1 MAAPEGGGRVAEV
14 TVGAVDYVLAGG
26 VPVMRVFGATPAGQR
41 CLAHLHGAR
50 PRLYIP
56 LPGGLCAERDASGI
70 QEFLSTLH
78 NRLDE
83 ALEPQWAGGRE
94 AAGPSRSQRPSRVED
109 CRLVRARSF
118 YGFSSERPFVAIV
131 LKRPGDKRRAA
142 AALERRGGLGGGAW
156 LMGDRLQPYE
166 AHLPFLLQVKQDFN
180 LHGMG
185 LMRLSRGRF
194 RGPLP
199 ALPHKLEWRSSGD
212 EWELEFEPDDP
223 QLWLR
228 GNTPWEWR
236 PESGEAPPLE
246 RESTCELELDAEV
259 EYILNRHDIDY
270 TPLEDL
276 RGAADKK
283 MVPSLAPVWA
293 EEAQRRRAAGLG
305 DIPASPP
312 EPNRSPQALA
322 EDRSRQLR
330 QRLALLQENEPPLP
344 AQMDEDYGRVRLS
357 ENPGTPPLSLTP
369 ANRDSGVGL
378 TLDEARTQSQLL
390 CSSRRERGVS
400 AAVSEGSDPV
410 WDEAAITDAE
420 RVEAEWL
427 QRQLHAKELQDWWE
441 ENRDCLGEGGGELA
455 EPGTGPASQK
465 QSQILSQ
472 LTQRANTQG
481 VTNDLVEE
489 LQCHMAEALTQR
501 EWDDIEA
508 AKVESGE
515 KLPGTESKQRRQC
528 NELGPEQ
535 DSPGGTGE
543 EGIFSQV
550 DPTPDVQ
557 EDVRKLL
564 STGGGS
570 QRKWGASSGGERLTP
585 PGDRAYTQPFY
596 GDPRDASHRGRLV
609 NLKGQGAGTSHPV
622 RRCLED
628 IGPEMRRLLFCRDE
642 RASGGLELPVGGR
655 PVSGVRSREAVGS
668 EARDDSAFEG
678 EAELAPPQKQLRRE
692 IPSPSVRFSGGGK
705 NDGNDS
711 ARGMQRRATVSVLSS
726 PRSVPRKS
734 GVSSAKRSLSS
745 EKGFRVQP
753 LSSDKLPPFSVLA
766 VEIQATSSR
775 GLLPNPEENRVALIA
790 LALADGRSSSDA
802 PSYRYRTLAYAPTDS
817 DAQKF
822 RACLP
827 SSQLL
832 ILRTEQELFK
842 KFVESVHEVD
852 PDVIL
857 GFETQGG
864 SLGFLERRYRCIATA
879 GAGRP
884 QLMHLLSRTPGTR
897 HGTEDF
903 EDAYDKLHA
912 SGLKCGGRAVLN
924 LWRILK
930 TEVKL
935 SDYSFENCVKNVL
948 NLRVP
953 RFEPRTK
960 QEWLEGSSSWRCFR
974 DVQQRATLS
983 LRLAESIDL
992 VGRTS
997 EFARVFGIDFYS
1009 VITRGSQYRVES
1021 LLARIAHTQN
1031 YLLVSPS
1038 VDQRKQQPAMESI
1051 PLVMEPRSGFYTS
1064 PVVVLDFQSLYPS
1077 MIIAYNICYSTL
1089 LGRFGR
1095 DGSWPER
1102 LGALPDTPER
1112 VPLSGHLDPSGLVY
1126 APNGAVF
1133 VPKSARHGVLP
1144 RMLTEILSTRQMI
1157 KRAMKE
1163 VPPSKKSLVR
1173 LLNSRQLGLKLLANV
1188 TYGYTSAGFSGRM
1201 PCPEIADA
1209 IVQSGR
1215 DTLEA
1220 TKRFIESPENRARWG
1235 GEVVYGDTDSLFVHL
1250 PGKTREAA
1258 HRIGQEMADAVTAVN
1273 PSPVRLQM
1281 EKVYLPC
1288 FLLAKK
1294 RYVGFSYEDPQQ
1306 SRAKFDAKGIETVRR
1321 DSCRAVQKVLEKSLR
1336 MLFTTKDVSAVKAYV
1351 VRQWE
1356 KVLLNR
1362 VNLKDFV
1369 FCKEVREG
1377 TYAVRP
1383 CAAVVAARAKR
1394 ADPMAEAKYAERIAY
1409 VVVHAGPEAKLA
1421 QHMVISPED
1430 LVIGG
1435 SRRIHGEYY
1444 ITKQIIPALE
1454 RCYSLLTCEGAPV
1467 DVREWFRQMQ
1477 RPKLP
1482 STKRPALDRN
1492 SAHPVLFCE
1501 GAVRLQSH
1509 RDGLPLATDKTLDEY
1524 FPSRSCTVCNES
1536 LPLQEKSTVCGQCQ
1550 SDPQSS
1556 GFHLASQAAR
1566 LEREA
1571 QRLAQLCLRC
1581 GGGQDPGAPASSG
1594 GTSFGRVPCSAT
1606 DCSRFYARHKVDA
1619 ELQAAAALLDEDWL

>member
-1 MAAPEGGGRVAEV
+1 M
-14 TVGAVDYVLAGG
+14 GG
-26 VPVMRVFGATPAGQR
+26 VPVVRVFGATPAGQR
-41 CLAHLHGAR
+41 CLVHLHGAR
-50 PRLYIP
+50 PRLYVP
-56 LPGGLCAERDASGI
+56 LPGALCAERDASSV
-70 QEFLSTLH
+70 QRFLSALRD
-78 NRLDE
+78 RLDE
-83 ALEPQWAGGRE
+83 ALEPRRGDGR
-94 AAGPSRSQRPSRVED
+94 AVAGPSRSRPQSRVEE
-109 CRLVRARSF
+109 CRLVRARPF
-118 YGFSSERPFVAIV
+118 YGFASERPFVAIV
-131 LKRPGDKRRAA
+131 VRRPGDKRRAA
-142 AALERRGGLGGGAW
+142 AALERKGGLGGGAW
-156 LMGDRLQPYE
+156 LMGERLQPYE

-180 LHGMG
+180 LHGMS

-199 ALPHKLEWRSSGD
+199 ALPRNLEWRSSGARM
-212 EWELEFEPDDP
+212 ELEYEPDD
-223 QLWLR
+223 QRLWLR

-236 PESGEAPPLE
+236 PESGEAPPQE

-259 EYILNRHDIDY
+259 ECILNRHDIDY

-276 RGAADKK
+276 QGTADKK

-293 EEAQRRRAAGLG
+293 EESQRRRDAGLG

-322 EDRSRQLR
+322 EERSRQLR
-330 QRLALLQENEPPLP
+330 ERLAQRQESEPPLP
-344 AQMDEDYGRVRLS
+344 AQTDEDYGRVRLS
-357 ENPGTPPLSLTP
+357 EDLGTPPLNITP

-378 TLDEARTQSQLL
+378 TPDEARTQRHLL
-390 CSSRRERGVS
+390 CSGQCEKNAS
-400 AAVSEGSDPV
+400 AAVSEGSDPA
-410 WDEAAITDAE
+410 WEEAAVRDAE

-441 ENRDCLGEGGGELA
+441 TNRDCLGEAGGALA
-455 EPGTGPASQK
+455 EPGAGPASQK

-481 VTNDLVEE
+481 ATNELVEE

-501 EWDDIEA
+501 EWADIEA
-508 AKVESGE
+508 AK
-515 KLPGTESKQRRQC
+515 TESEEKVPGSESIHRRQSQGGGL
-528 NELGPEQ
+528 EADG
-535 DSPGGTGE
+535 PGGSGGE
-543 EGIFSQV
+543 ELFSQV

-557 EDVRKLL
+557 EGVRKLL

-570 QRKWGASSGGERLTP
+570 QCKGEDSSGGERSTP
-585 PGDRAYTQPFY
+585 PGGRAYTQPFY
-596 GDPRDASHRGRLV
+596 GDLRDAPHRVTRAGLECR
-609 NLKGQGAGTSHPV
+609 GAGTSQPV
-622 RRCLED
+622 RRCLGS
-628 IGPEMRRLLFCRDE
+628 IGPEMRRLLFRHDE
-642 RASGGLELPVGGR
+642 RAPCNLELPADGR
-655 PVSGVRSREAVGS
+655 LVSGAVRSRAAAGS
-668 EARDDSAFEG
+668 GASDESGSGTDTEN
-678 EAELAPPQKQLRRE
+678 APPQKQQRRE
-692 IPSPSVRFSGGGK
+692 VTSPSVRFPKGGK
-705 NDGNDS
+705 NSGNDS
-711 ARGMQRRATVSVLSS
+711 ARGAGRRATVSVLSS
-726 PRSVPRKS
+726 PRSVSRRT
-734 GVSSAKRSLSS
+734 GRSSAKLTLSS
-745 EKGFRVQP
+745 EKGFRVQA
-753 LSSDKLPPFSVLA
+753 LSSDALPPSSVLA

-775 GLLPNPEENRVALIA
+775 GLLPNPEVNSVALIA
-790 LALADGRSSSDA
+790 LALADGRASCDGP
-802 PSYRYRTLAYAPTDS
+802 PSYQYRTLVHAPTDS

-822 RACLP
+822 RACVP
-827 SSQLL
+827 ASQLL
-832 ILRTEQELFK
+832 VLHTEQELFK
-842 KFVESVHEVD
+842 EFVESVHEVD
-852 PDVIL
+852 PDILL

-864 SLGFLERRYRCIATA
+864 SLGFLERRYSCIAPA

-912 SGLKCGGRAVLN
+912 SGLKCGGRNVLN

-930 TEVKL
+930 AEVKL

-960 QEWLEGSSSWRCFR
+960 QEWLEGSSPWRCFR
-974 DVQQRATLS
+974 DIQQRAALS
-983 LRLAESIDL
+983 LHLAESIDL

-1009 VITRGSQYRVES
+1009 VLTRGSQYRVES

-1038 VDQRKQQPAMESI
+1038 VEQRNQQPAMESV

-1089 LGRFGR
+1089 LGRFGH

-1102 LGALPDTPER
+1102 VGALPDAPDR
-1112 VPLSGHLDPSGLVY
+1112 VSLSGPLDPSGLVY

-1133 VPKSARHGVLP
+1133 VPKSARLGVLP

-1163 VPPSKKSLVR
+1163 VPPSKKSLMR
-1173 LLNSRQLGLKLLANV
+1173 LLDSRQLGLKLLANV

-1220 TKRFIESPENRARWG
+1220 AKRFIEAPENRARWG

-1294 RYVGFSYEDPQQ
+1294 RYVGFSYESPEQH
-1306 SRAKFDAKGIETVRR
+1306 RPKFDAKGIETVRR

-1336 MLFTTKDVSAVKAYV
+1336 KLFITKDVSAVKAYV

-1356 KVLLNR
+1356 KILTNR

-1394 ADPMAEAKYAERIAY
+1394 ADPMAEAKYAERVAY

-1421 QHMVISPED
+1421 EHMVVSPED
-1430 LVIGG
+1430 FVKGG
-1435 SRRIHGEYY
+1435 SGRIHGEYY

-1454 RCYSLLTCEGAPV
+1454 RCFALLKCEGAPV
-1467 DVREWFRQMQ
+1467 DVRAWFRQMQ

-1482 STKRPALDRN
+1482 STKRPTLDRN
-1492 SAHPVLFCE
+1492 STHPVLFSE
-1501 GAVRLQSH
+1501 GAVRLQSRH
-1509 RDGLPLATDKTLDEY
+1509 GGEPVATDKTLDEY

-1536 LPLQEKSTVCGQCQ
+1536 LPLHEKSTVCEQCR
-1550 SDPQSS
+1550 SDPQAS

-1571 QRLAQLCLRC
+1571 QRLARLCLRC

-1594 GTSFGRVPCSAT
+1594 GTSFGRVPCLAT
-1606 DCSRFYARHKVDA
+1606 DCGRFYARHKVEA
-1619 ELQAAAALLDEDWL
+1619 ELQAAASLLDEDWL